1 MAARLGLD
9 REQVIDAAVE
19 LLEERGSLDGL
30 VLADLASRLGI
41 RTQSLYAHVDGAD
54 GLRRDLAIRGLD
66 ALADRLSAAAMGRS
80 GRDALESILRA
91 WLGFAEECP
100 GLYRATL
107 RPPGDD
113 TALTT
118 AITATTRPLRLV
130 LRSYGLSER
139 AVTHWYRIMFAAVY
153 GFASL
158 RDDGM
163 FTMPADPDETVRIM
177 IDMFADRLETEVGA
191 RGSTPPAPARR

>member
-9 REQVIDAAVE
+9 RQQVIDAAVE
-19 LLEERGSLDGL
+19 LLDERGSLDGL
-30 VLADLASRLGI
+30 VLADLAGRLGI

-54 GLRRDLAIRGLD
+54 GLRRDLAVRGLG
-66 ALADRLSAAAMGRS
+66 ALADRLSAAAMGRA

-91 WLGFAEECP
+91 WLAFADECP

-113 TALTT
+113 GALTA

-139 AVTHWYRIMFAAVY
+139 EVTHWYRIMFAAVY

-158 RDDGM
+158 RADGM
-163 FTMPADPDETVRIM
+163 FTMPADPDETLGTM
-177 IDMFADRLETEVGA
+177 IEMFADRVEALRSA
-191 RGSTPPAPARR
+191 

>member
-9 REQVIDAAVE
+9 REQVIDAAVG
-19 LLEERGSLDGL
+19 LLEERGDPDGL
-30 VLADLASRLGI
+30 LLSDLAGRLGI

-54 GLRRDLAIRGLD
+54 GLRRDLALRGLG
-66 ALADRLSAAAMGRS
+66 ALADRLGAAAMGRA
-80 GRDALESILRA
+80 GRDALEAILRA

-113 TALTT
+113 TALTA
-118 AITATTRPLRLV
+118 AIEATTQPLRLV
-130 LRSYGLSER
+130 LRSYGLTER
-139 AVTHWYRIMFAAVY
+139 AATHWYRIMFAAVY

-158 RDDGM
+158 RADGM
-163 FTMPADPDETVRIM
+163 FTMPGDPDETLRTM
-177 IDMFADRLETEVGA
+177 IDMFADRLDSEA
-191 RGSTPPAPARR
+191 CSRGSRRPTPLRA

>member
-19 LLEERGSLDGL
+19 LLDERGSLDGL
-30 VLADLASRLGI
+30 VLGELATRLGI

-54 GLRRDLAIRGLD
+54 GLRRDLAVRGLG
-66 ALADRLSAAAMGRS
+66 ALADRLGAAAMGRA
-80 GRDALESILRA
+80 GRDALEAILRA

-113 TALTT
+113 AALT
-118 AITATTRPLRLV
+118 AAMTATTQPLRLV
-130 LRSYGLSER
+130 LRAYGLGEQ
-139 AVTHWYRIMFAAVY
+139 AVIHWYRIMFAAVY

-158 RDDGM
+158 RADGM
-163 FTMPADPDETVRIM
+163 FTMPGDPDETLRIM
-177 IDMFADRLETEVGA
+177 IETFADRLETEATG
-191 RGSTPPAPARR
+191 GRRRA